1 MDNVPRIAL
10 REERKLSRRAFAVLC
25 GVVELYIRTAA
36 PVASKQVARSSKLG
50 LSAATIRNVMAR
62 LENDGFLDRS
72 HASAGCVPTD
82 SSMRLYIDSL
92 AQHRPPPN
100 SVRQQLAEQMNIR
113 KRELEEDI
121 EWVAEVTAEFT
132 REAGVAV
139 RPMEEGPVLEAVSLT
154 HLGER
159 RVLGVIVTT
168 DGTIEKRVLTH
179 DSEASAEELQR
190 QSNRINQR
198 FRGMPVER
206 IRALIDRPEPDHT
219 GGTRDEVGHEV
230 LDRLT
235 GQLFNEVEGEFEV
248 QVAGTD
254 YLLQTADFA
263 EAERMRS
270 LVEIFHDRKRIVR
283 EWRRALERN
292 RTQVIIGRESE
303 ITGSGDLGMV
313 ATLFYRRGRRAGAL
327 GVVGPRRM
335 DYSRIVPVVEYI
347 GDELTRLFEEGGAV
361 HG

>member
-1 MDNVPRIAL
+1 MENVPRFVL
-10 REERKLSRRAFAVLC
+10 REEQKLSRRAFAVLC
-25 GVVELYIRTAA
+25 GVVELFIRTAT
-36 PVASKQVARSSKLG
+36 PVASKQVARSSGLG
-50 LSAATIRNVMAR
+50 LSAATIRNVMSR

-82 SSMRLYIDSL
+82 LSMRLYVDSL
-92 AQHRPPPN
+92 AQYRPPPN
-100 SVRQQLAEQMNIR
+100 AVRRQLAQQMSIR

-154 HLGER
+154 RLGEGR
-159 RVLGVIVTT
+159 TLGVLVTT
-168 DGTIEKRVLTH
+168 DGTIEKRVLTQ

-190 QSNRINQR
+190 QSNEINQR
-198 FRGMPVER
+198 YRGMPVER
-206 IRALIDRPEPDHT
+206 IRALIDRAEQDRPGAT
-219 GGTRDEVGHEV
+219 GSDDGRQA
-230 LDRLT
+230 LDRLA

-254 YLLQTADFA
+254 NLLQTADFA
-263 EAERMRS
+263 EPERMRS
-270 LVEIFHDRKRIVR
+270 LIEIFHDRQRIVR
-283 EWRRALERN
+283 EWRRALETS

-347 GDELTRLFEEGGAV
+347 GDELTRLFEEGGAA